1 MWQTNDP
8 ASSLAKDGDPNTVD
22 QWINTVDW

>member
-1 MWQTNDP
+1 MWQSNDL